1 MNREGFLMAKT
12 RLPQTLGE
20 RLSSLNLAEQ
30 LATIT
35 TGYTPDPPKEL
46 QEPTYYDY
54 PVLQEPLWHWEIYW
68 YFFFGGLAAGCY
80 IIATI
85 ASLFA
90 SPATPY
96 KRSGK
101 TRKILAYAPYR
112 EGEVA
117 DVNGNVGSGRLFS
130 ILWSLNSNS
139 SGQGWDLG
147 TLVCSKIA
155 GRSSARPPRA
165 SRNFRRL
172 LSGKLRGRPAGCH
185 EYPRLVTQPS
195 VRSHFPLF
203 RDVHQ
208 YGIDNARV
216 TYLPGPGFCAA

>member
-1 MNREGFLMAKT
+1 MAKT

-20 RLSSLNLAEQ
+20 RISSLNLAEQ

-90 SPATPY
+90 SPED
-96 KRSGK
+96 RVI
-101 TRKILAYAPYR
+101 TRTGYYLSLLAFLPCPP
-112 EGEVA
+112 
-117 DVNGNVGSGRLFS
+117 LL
-130 ILWSLNSNS
+130 IK
-139 SGQGWDLG
+139 DLG
-147 TLVCSKIA
+147 KPERLLHMLRIVKASSLQSLGKVALVILSRYCGLPA
-155 GRSSARPPRA
+155 ALAPARE
-165 SRNFRRL
+165 RRL
-172 LSGKLRGRPAGCH
+172 
-185 EYPRLVTQPS
+185 V
-195 VRSHFPLF
+195 
-203 RDVHQ
+203 
-208 YGIDNARV
+208 
-216 TYLPGPGFCAA
+216 